1 MSTISTSTRIRTG
14 QSMAEDARAAVREFH
29 AAVWQPGAALVVF
42 FCSSDYDLDAVADEM
57 GCLFADTRV
66 VGCTTAGEIGPAGYC
81 DHSLSGVSF
90 PGDAFVVAT
99 GLLAQLQEFHVTEGQ
114 SLVQNLLQGLEEAGP
129 PADAE
134 TTFAMLLVD
143 GLSLREEPVTR
154 SLKHALGNIQLFG
167 GSAGDGARFKAT
179 HVFHDGSFH
188 PDGAVLVL
196 VSTDLPFVVF
206 KTQHFVALDTRLV
219 VTDADPT
226 TRVVREINGLPAAS
240 EYARSVGVRP
250 DQLDSAGF
258 ASRPVVVVIDGTD
271 YVRSIQRVNPDGSLG
286 FYCAIDEG
294 IVLRAAH
301 GVDLVEN
308 LEAALA
314 RVRAA
319 VGTPELVIGFDCIL
333 RRIEI
338 TQGGLKEQVTD
349 LFRRHNTVGFSTY
362 GEQYGGVHVNQTL
375 TGIAIGR
382 RPSTQSG

>member
-1 MSTISTSTRIRTG
+1 MTASG
-14 QSMAEDARAAVREFH
+14 Q
-29 AAVWQPGAALVVF
+29 
-42 FCSSDYDLDAVADEM
+42 
-57 GCLFADTRV
+57 
-66 VGCTTAGEIGPAGYC
+66 
-81 DHSLSGVSF
+81 LSG
-90 PGDAFVVAT
+90 
-99 GLLAQLQEFHVTEGQ
+99 LQEFHVTDGP
-114 SLVQNLLQGLEEAGP
+114 SLVQDLLRRLEEAGR
-129 PADAE
+129 PADAA

-179 HVFHDGSFH
+179 HVYHAGAFH
-188 PDGAVLVL
+188 PDSAVLVL

-206 KTQHFVALDTRLV
+206 KTQHFVALDERLV

-226 TRVVREINGLPAAS
+226 TRVVREINGLPAAV
-240 EYARSVGVRP
+240 EYARCVGIQP
-250 DQLDSAGF
+250 DQLDPLRF

-271 YVRSIQRVNPDGSLG
+271 YVRSIQRVYPDGSLG

-314 RVRAA
+314 RALDA
-319 VGTPELVIGFDCIL
+319 VGPPELVIGFDCIL
-333 RRIEI
+333 RNIEI
-338 TQGGLKEQVTD
+338 TQEGLKDQVAD
-349 LFRRHNTVGFSTY
+349 LFNRHNAVGFSTY

-382 RPSTQSG
+382 QPSSDGG

>member
-1 MSTISTSTRIRTG
+1 V
-14 QSMAEDARAAVREFH
+14 AAS
-29 AAVWQPGAALVVF
+29 GL
-42 FCSSDYDLDAVADEM
+42 
-57 GCLFADTRV
+57 
-66 VGCTTAGEIGPAGYC
+66 
-81 DHSLSGVSF
+81 LSG
-90 PGDAFVVAT
+90 
-99 GLLAQLQEFHVTEGQ
+99 LQDFHVTDGP
-114 SLVQNLLQGLEEAGP
+114 SLVQDLLQRLEEAGR

-179 HVFHDGSFH
+179 HVFHAGAFH

-206 KTQHFVALDTRLV
+206 KTQHFVALDERLV
-219 VTDADPT
+219 VTEADPT
-226 TRVVREINGLPAAS
+226 TRVVREINGLPAAI
-240 EYARSVGVRP
+240 EYARCVGVRP
-250 DQLDSAGF
+250 DQLDPLRF

-271 YVRSIQRVNPDGSLG
+271 YVRSIQRVYPDGSLG

-308 LEAALA
+308 LEATLA
-314 RVRAA
+314 RVLETI
-319 VGTPELVIGFDCIL
+319 GTPELVIGFDCIL
-333 RRIEI
+333 RNIEI
-338 TQGGLKEQVTD
+338 TQDGLKDQVAEV
-349 LFRRHNTVGFSTY
+349 FKRHNAVGFSTY
-362 GEQYGGVHVNQTL
+362 GEQFGGVHVNQTL

-382 RPSTQSG
+382 LPSPDRG

>member
-1 MSTISTSTRIRTG
+1 MSTINTTTRIRTG
-14 QSMAEDARAAVREFH
+14 QSKAEDARAAVREFH
-29 AAVWQPGAALVVF
+29 DAVWQPGAGLVVF
-42 FCSSDYDLDAVADEM
+42 FCSSEYDLDAVADEM
-57 GCLFADTRV
+57 RRLFADTRV
-66 VGCTTAGEIGPAGYC
+66 MGCTTAGEIGPAGYC

-99 GLLAQLQEFHVTEGQ
+99 GLLARLQEFHVRASR
-114 SLVQNLLQGLEEAGP
+114 SLVQDLLRRLEEAGR

-154 SLKHALGNIQLFG
+154 SLQHALGNIQLFG
-167 GSAGDGARFKAT
+167 GSAGDGVRSKAT

-188 PDGAVLVL
+188 SDGAVLVL
-196 VSTDLPFVVF
+196 VSTDLPFFVF
-206 KTQHFVALDTRLV
+206 KTQHFVALDARLV

-226 TRVVREINGLPAAS
+226 TRVVREINGLPAAT
-240 EYARSVGVRP
+240 EYARCVGVRP
-250 DQLDSAGF
+250 DQLDPLRF
-258 ASRPVVVVIDGTD
+258 AARPVVVVIDGTD

-294 IVLRAAH
+294 IVLRVAS

-333 RRIEI
+333 RNVEI
-338 TQGGLKEQVTD
+338 TQSGLKEQVAD
-349 LFRRHNTVGFSTY
+349 LLKRHNTVGFSTY
-362 GEQYGGVHVNQTL
+362 GEQFGGVHVNQTL
-375 TGIAIGR
+375 TGIAIGHL
-382 RPSTQSG
+382 PSTESG